1 MRTTGFVRGRRLHAR
16 TLARRYHVCMD
27 ASPLLVRVLAALRD
41 RKLEAVLIGNAA
53 AALHGAPVTTL
64 DFDFLFRET
73 TTNLAKLKQV
83 AKDCDAMILRPFYPV
98 SKLYRVVNDDL
109 GLQADFMPMIH
120 GIRSFE
126 GVRARATQRVISGFS
141 LLVASLDDI
150 YCKQEGSWTR
160 PRSRRF
166 ACPRADTTNCHR
178 PAHSFETKEAGLAM
192 KRRKTPVVKKPA
204 ATRAEALAVLSQE
217 SDEQLDELIRRRL
230 ALPLEKRMNF
240 LRKRLPGGGS
250 CL

>member
-1 MRTTGFVRGRRLHAR
+1 
-16 TLARRYHVCMD
+16 MD

-83 AKDCDAMILRPFYPV
+83 AKDCDAMILRPFYRV

-126 GVRARATQRVISGFS
+126 GVRARATQRMIGGFP
-141 LLVASLDDI
+141 LIVASLDDI
-150 YCKQEGSWTR
+150 IASKKAAGRERDLAVLASPGADEAHECRPSRGSKR
-160 PRSRRF
+160 KAAR
-166 ACPRADTTNCHR
+166 
-178 PAHSFETKEAGLAM
+178 LAM
-192 KRRKTPVVKKPA
+192 KRQKSPAGRKAVASRKK
-204 ATRAEALAVLSQE
+204 ALAALSQE
-217 SDEQLDELIRRRL
+217 SDKQLDALIRRRL

>member
-1 MRTTGFVRGRRLHAR
+1 
-16 TLARRYHVCMD
+16 MD
-27 ASPLLVRVLAALRD
+27 ASPLLMRVLAALRN

-73 TTNLAKLKQV
+73 ATNLLKLKQV
-83 AKDCDAMILRPFYPV
+83 AKDCNAMILRPFYPV
-98 SKLYRVVNDDL
+98 SKLYRMVNDDL

-126 GVRARATQRVISGFS
+126 GVRARATERVIGGLP
-141 LLVASLDDI
+141 LLIASLDDI
-150 YCKQEGSWTR
+150 IVRKPHADS
-160 PRSRRF
+160 PR
-166 ACPRADTTNCHR
+166 
-178 PAHSFETKEAGLAM
+178 LAT
-192 KRRKTPVVKKPA
+192 KRRKSPA
-204 ATRAEALAVLSQE
+204 GRKAAASRGQTLAALPQE
-217 SDEQLDELIRRRL
+217 SDKQLEELIRRRL